1 MHLGIQSAKKIVAFF
16 IVMMVFGGGFYWY
29 TFKSTHKS
37 EHRYTLKALEG
48 KDNIVPF
55 LVLGS
60 GPASLSAALYGA
72 RTKIRTVVMRGNQPG
87 GQLTTTS
94 YVENWPGIPKELGRE
109 IMENFESQ
117 TAGFGAIIVSDVV
130 MEIDFSDWPY
140 KVTTEEGHILYAMA
154 IMIGTGSTA
163 RRLSIPGEQEYWGR
177 GVTTCAIC
185 DAPYHQGHKVVVIG
199 GGDSAMEEA
208 LELSSYAQEVSV
220 FVRGDALKASPSM
233 IERVKDCNNV
243 TVYFNKTLSEIKGD
257 GKHVTSVMV
266 NDLKTNTITEQP
278 MQGVFLAIGH
288 IPNTNLIKD
297 VLACDKLGYLKLNQR
312 TQETSLPGVFA
323 AGDVSD
329 PRYKQAGVA
338 AGDGIKAG
346 LDCMWWLT
354 ELGYNKQVQESLEP
368 FFFDPAMQETS
379 KVGQLITIDDLKLAI
394 KESGKKLMLLD
405 FYTKHCPSCMH
416 MMPVLEWASQKM
428 AETVNFY
435 KVDASLA
442 LDLVRYFKV
451 PEVPH
456 IVLLEEGKELDHYP
470 NTMTRTELYTYLK
483 KYLKAS

>member
-1 MHLGIQSAKKIVAFF
+1 MRLGISSTKKIGICLFVVAIF
-16 IVMMVFGGGFYWY
+16 IGLVYWDRRENKVHEKQY
-29 TFKSTHKS
+29 SLS
-37 EHRYTLKALEG
+37 ALEG
-48 KDNIVPF
+48 KDNLVPF

-72 RTKIRTVVMRGNQPG
+72 RTKIRTVVLKGNQPG

-94 YVENWPGIPKELGRE
+94 YVENWPGIPKELGRS
-109 IMENFESQ
+109 IMTNFEEQ
-117 TAGFGAIIVSDVV
+117 AEGFGAIMVSDVV
-130 MEIDFSDWPY
+130 MSIDFSNWPY
-140 KVTTEEGHILYAMA
+140 KVVTEEGRVMYAMA
-154 IMIGTGSTA
+154 IMIGTGSTP
-163 RRLSIPGEQEYWGR
+163 RRLSIPGEQEYWGK

-208 LELSSYAQEVSV
+208 LELSSYAQHVVV
-220 FVRGDALKASPSM
+220 FVRGSELKASPSM

-243 TVYFNKTLSEIKGD
+243 TIEFNRMLTEIKGD
-257 GKHVTSVMV
+257 GEHVKTVMV
-266 NDLKTNTITEQP
+266 KDTKTGEITEEL

-288 IPNTNLIKD
+288 MPNTQLVKD
-297 VLACDKLGYLKLNQR
+297 AVACDSHGYIQLSTR
-312 TQETSLPGVFA
+312 TQQTTIPGVFA

-346 LDCMWWLT
+346 LDCMWWLG
-354 ELGYNKQVQESLEP
+354 EMGYNKQVQESLEP
-368 FFFDPAMQETS
+368 FFFEPGMPETS
-379 KVGQLITIDDLKLAI
+379 TVGQLITLDDLKLAI
-394 KESGKKLMLLD
+394 KDSGSKLMLLD

-428 AETVNFY
+428 ADTVAFY

-442 LDLVRYFKV
+442 LDLVRHFKV

-456 IVLLEEGKELDHYP
+456 LVLLKDGKVIDHYP
-470 NTMTRTELYTYLK
+470 NTMTRTELYSYLK

>member
-1 MHLGIQSAKKIVAFF
+1 MRLGILGTKKGIIGLVAVAIIALCAYWYVTYNKTTKIV
-16 IVMMVFGGGFYWY
+16 Y
-29 TFKSTHKS
+29 S
-37 EHRYTLKALEG
+37 LKALEN
-48 KDNIVPF
+48 KENLVPF

-72 RTKIRTVVMRGNQPG
+72 RTKIRTVVLRGNQPG

-109 IMENFESQ
+109 IMTNFESQ
-117 TAGFGAIIVSDVV
+117 SEGFGAIMVSDVV
-130 MEIDFSDWPY
+130 MEIDFSNWPY
-140 KVTTEEGHILYAMA
+140 KVTTEEGRVLHAMA

-163 RRLSIPGEQEYWGR
+163 RRLSIPGEQEYWGK

-185 DAPYHQGHKVVVIG
+185 DAPYHQGHRVVVIG

-208 LELSSYAQEVSV
+208 LELSSYARQVLV
-220 FVRGDALKASPSM
+220 YVRGNQLKASPSM
-233 IERVKDCNNV
+233 IERVKDCSNV
-243 TVYFNKTLSEIKGD
+243 SIHFNKTLTEIKGD
-257 GKHVTSVMV
+257 GDHVQSVTV
-266 NDLKTNTITEQP
+266 KDLSNGDITEEP

-288 IPNTNLIKD
+288 MPNTDLVKHVIG
-297 VLACDKLGYLKLNQR
+297 CDSHGYIALPNR
-312 TQETSLPGVFA
+312 TQHTTIPGVFA

-346 LDCMWWLT
+346 LDCMWWLS
-354 ELGYNKQVQESLEP
+354 EMGYNQQVQESLEP
-368 FFFDPAMQETS
+368 FFFEPSMPETS
-379 KVGQLITIDDLKLAI
+379 KVGQLITLDDVRLAYKDSGSKLI
-394 KESGKKLMLLD
+394 LLD

-428 AETVNFY
+428 ADTVNFY

-442 LDLVRYFKV
+442 LDLVRHFKV

-456 IVLLEEGKELDHYP
+456 LVLIKDGKVIDHYP
-470 NTMTRTELYTYLK
+470 NIMTRTELYTYLK
-483 KYLKAS
+483 KFLKATA

>member
-1 MHLGIQSAKKIVAFF
+1 MMRLGIPNIKTMAISILVVSVFF
-16 IVMMVFGGGFYWY
+16 AIGYADRLKN
-29 TFKSTHKS
+29 KSH
-37 EHRYTLKALEG
+37 ENIYTLSALEG

-72 RTKIRTVVMRGNQPG
+72 RTKIRTVVLKGNQPG

-109 IMENFESQ
+109 IMTDFETQ
-117 TAGFGAIIVSDVV
+117 TAGFGAIMVSDVV
-130 MEIDFSDWPY
+130 MAIDFSSWPY
-140 KVTTEEGHILYAMA
+140 KVTTEEGRELYAMA
-154 IMIGTGSTA
+154 IMLGTGSTP
-163 RRLSIPGEQEYWGR
+163 RRLSIPGEQEYWGK

-220 FVRGDALKASPSM
+220 FVRGSELKASPSM

-243 TVYFNKTLSEIKGD
+243 TVYFNKALTEIKGD
-257 GKHVTSVMV
+257 DQHVTSVMV
-266 NDLKTNTITEQP
+266 KDTKTGDVTEQP

-288 IPNTNLIKD
+288 MPNTQLVKD
-297 VLACDKLGYLKLNQR
+297 VIACDEHGYIALKGR
-312 TQETSLPGVFA
+312 TQETTVPGVFA

-346 LDCMWWLT
+346 LDCMWWLS
-354 ELGYNKQVQESLEP
+354 EMGYNKQVQESLEP
-368 FFFDPAMQETS
+368 FFFEPSMPEES
-379 KVGQLITIDDLKLAI
+379 KVGQLITMDDLRLAI
-394 KESGKKLMLLD
+394 KDSGTKLMLLD

-428 AETVNFY
+428 ADTVAFY

-456 IVLLEEGKELDHYP
+456 LVLLKEGNVLDHYP

-483 KYLKAS
+483 KYLKQS